1 LSGGRPTT
9 IFSAWTRPN
18 KPLESRR
25 SLKWSTPG
33 RIRALAAVCL
43 VATIIVFAVTA
54 TSLSSMRSGVAV
66 IGHRT
71 SPEVVGA
78 SGVYFALNDMDAQV
92 ANILLVADQNLGGS
106 RQDLVKLYEA
116 DRLTVDHNLQQIAA
130 LAAKDPASQ
139 QQVQAVLDG
148 LGSYEALAAQAM
160 LLEQG
165 ATSPAR
171 PPAAALA
178 AFTQATDL
186 MHQNL
191 LPAAKG
197 LIDANGATLDRT
209 YRNRRA
215 STGSALLW
223 VVLLGGVMIGALLV
237 FQLYL
242 THACAGSSTPLSPWR
257 PSLRPPW

>member
-54 TSLSSMRSGVAV
+54 TSLSSVRSGVAV

-71 SPEVVGA
+71 SPEVVSA

-148 LGSYEALAAQAM
+148 LGAFSSWLPWKAWPAIKSDTVKPIPAIAPAPESATQPIGGRNRLPPSLVTSNDPASTPIGLPTTEPIKIPSVMGEVKAVARKRPLIGVPALA
-160 LLEQG
+160 
-165 ATSPAR
+165 R
-171 PPAAALA
+171 
-178 AFTQATDL
+178 
-186 MHQNL
+186 
-191 LPAAKG
+191 
-197 LIDANGATLDRT
+197 ANGGT
-209 YRNRRA
+209 
-215 STGSALLW
+215 
-223 VVLLGGVMIGALLV
+223 MK
-237 FQLYL
+237 
-242 THACAGSSTPLSPWR
+242 
-257 PSLRPPW
+257 